1 MDNIIDLSQVKNLP
15 PQTFK
20 KPSQYAHLGVEFSD
34 EPIWISFDQIRR
46 ADRKENNSGR
56 PRQHTP
62 KELKD
67 LQDSFAKGVQTWQ
80 EIPVVSETIDPDVN
94 KNRPYELEIG
104 FGRGN
109 SISSNG
115 LNGYWHWVAKGTR
128 TQLDDMCA
136 FENTQKLLDT
146 EFQTGEEGVEH
157 HLKELIEKNALAND
171 EEEIEKKL
179 NSVWPG
185 LNAKS
190 KGRVLSNVKN
200 QKTKPRQY
208 QTYNA
213 EDIKIWLSETAAV
226 SFVVD
231 GNWDTNRS
239 KVGYSA
245 VNMLDPWINACM
257 QYAKTSKKS
266 YVVLTVKSP
275 GVRSTLKT
283 KRQAHIDRLDN
294 YKRSFRKLGMKI
306 MPLEILGFMPQDNI
320 NEDMRYLVDVNGN
333 KLDIS

>member
-1 MDNIIDLSQVKNLP
+1 MKNIVDLSEVKNLS

-20 KPSQYAHLGVEFSD
+20 KPAQYEHLGVEFSD
-34 EPIWISFDQIRR
+34 QPKWIEFNLVRR
-46 ADRKENNSGR
+46 ADRAENNSGR

-62 KELKD
+62 AELKT
-67 LQDSFAKGVQTWQ
+67 LQDSFADGVQTWQ
-80 EIPVVSETIDPDVN
+80 ELPIVSETIDPDVN
-94 KNRPYELEIG
+94 KNKPYNLEVG
-104 FGRGN
+104 FGRTN
-109 SISSNG
+109 AISSNG
-115 LNGYWHWVAKGTR
+115 QDGYWHWVVERTQ
-128 TQLDDMCA
+128 TQLDDMAA

-146 EFQTGEEGVEH
+146 EFQTGEEGIEH

-171 EEEIEKKL
+171 EEEIEKKIK
-179 NSVWPG
+179 SVWPG

-190 KGRVLSNVKN
+190 KGRILSNVKN

-226 SFVVD
+226 SFVTG
-231 GNWDTNRS
+231 GNWDSTRN

-257 QYAKTSKKS
+257 QYAKTGKKS

-275 GVRSTLKT
+275 GVKSTLQT
-283 KRQAHIDRLDN
+283 KRQAHIDKLDE
-294 YKRSFRKLGMKI
+294 YESSFRKLGMKV

-320 NEDMRYLVDVNGN
+320 NEDMRYLVNING
-333 KLDIS
+333 DRII

>member
-1 MDNIIDLSQVKNLP
+1 MNNIIDLTEVKNLS

-20 KPSQYAHLGVEFSD
+20 KPAQYEHLGVEFSD
-34 EPIWISFDQIRR
+34 KPKWIEFGLIRR
-46 ADRKENNSGR
+46 ADRSENNPGR

-67 LQDSFAKGVQTWQ
+67 LQDSFADGVQTWQ
-80 EIPVVSETIDPDVN
+80 ELPIVSETTDPAVN
-94 KNRPYELEIG
+94 RNKPYNLEVG
-104 FGRGN
+104 FGRTN
-109 SISSNG
+109 AISSNG
-115 LNGYWHWVAKGTR
+115 QNGYWHWIVDGTQ
-128 TQLDDMCA
+128 TQLDDMAA

-146 EFQTGEEGVEH
+146 EFQTGEEGIEH

-213 EDIKIWLSETAAV
+213 EDVKIWLSETGAM
-226 SFVVD
+226 SFVTN
-231 GNWDTNRS
+231 GNWDSTRNR
-239 KVGYSA
+239 VGYSA

-257 QYAKTSKKS
+257 QYAKTGKKS
-266 YVVLTVKSP
+266 YVVLSVKSP
-275 GVRSTLKT
+275 GVRSTLQT
-283 KRQAHIDRLDN
+283 KRKAHIDKLEE
-294 YKRSFRKLGMKI
+294 YKSSFRKLGMKV

-320 NEDMRYLVDVNGN
+320 NEDKRYLVNVNGTPI
-333 KLDIS
+333 K